1 MKLFLPALGL
11 LIALPLFG
19 AESKPGPR
27 SNSPTPS
34 ESPEPPAS
42 EPATAPTEDAGK
54 PTASK
59 AEQLAAAQKQ
69 LGILRLRHTE
79 KHPSVLKQR
88 AKVARLQKEVR
99 DEEKQA
105 PAGDRSSQLQ
115 AAKEELTVLR
125 EKFTDQHPAVIAQQR
140 RIAELE
146 RR

>member
-1 MKLFLPALGL
+1 MKLLLPALGL
-11 LIALPLFG
+11 LLALPLFG
-19 AESKPGPR
+19 AESKPASRP
-27 SNSPTPS
+27 NSPPPL
-34 ESPEPPAS
+34 ESPEPPAAEATS
-42 EPATAPTEDAGK
+42 EPTAEADK
-54 PTASK
+54 PAASK

-69 LGILRLRHTE
+69 LGILRLRYTE

-88 AKVARLQKEVR
+88 AKVARLQKDVR

-105 PAGDRSSQLQ
+105 PAGDRTSQLQ